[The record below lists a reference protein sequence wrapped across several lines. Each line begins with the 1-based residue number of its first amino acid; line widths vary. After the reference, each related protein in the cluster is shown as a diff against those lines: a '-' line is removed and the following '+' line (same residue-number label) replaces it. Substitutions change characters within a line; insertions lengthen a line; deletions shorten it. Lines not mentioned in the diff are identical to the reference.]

1 MHSFCLWNLYIVL
14 NPSHAPSS
22 QGFQIWKVTKITLAW
37 INCFDT
43 NNFFWKWHKK
53 CEICY
58 SYCYQTDN
66 NNQKVWKL
74 ILCLFSTGLEENRPA
89 RTHKSTRG
97 KLSRIGKS
105 RPDWG
110 RPQLLTRSL
119 TRVHFSR
126 SLRKKNTSRKVL
138 QVIKVLATFNFYNIK
153 VTYFCWNLSLL
164 KQML

>member
-1 MHSFCLWNLYIVL
+1 MYIVL

-66 NNQKVWKL
+66 NNQKVWKS

-89 RTHKSTRG
+89 STHKHKR
-97 KLSRIGKS
+97 KLSRTGKS
-105 RPDWG
+105 RPDRG
-110 RPQLLTRSL
+110 QPQLQTRSL
-119 TRVHFSR
+119 TRVHFSE
-126 SLRKKNTSRKVL
+126 SLRKKNNFGKSSQSDQSASPPSTSITSR
-138 QVIKVLATFNFYNIK
+138 
-153 VTYFCWNLSLL
+153 
-164 KQML
+164 